1 MQPFQAMAFGP
12 GFLAIPEV
20 TRPIIH
26 PGFRKA
32 WSIQHEDFRLCLP
45 QSPVCHF
52 SIGLQSHRK
61 APPCG
66 GRLPPAKEQPMKTN
80 VKNGLDR
87 KTAIAGSN
95 SINPPMHPLYEMIEE
110 AGEGFYEVDTNGHL
124 MGFND
129 AFCEIMGYNREELQG
144 RHLSSFMDEGS
155 ARRFR
160 EAMNRVWV
168 SHQGFSSLVWEIKDS
183 KGRPKVIELSA
194 YLLKNHAG
202 RKMGFRGIARDVTRE
217 FKTKDALKEA
227 RRRYEQEFQKGRRAR
242 KRTRNLLDFV
252 PYPMVVFTLS
262 GKVSY
267 VNPAFTKV
275 FGWTLEELI
284 GKNIPFVP
292 PGLKEQTVEDLRRL
306 LKNKDDTIETQRLTK
321 DGRVLDVIIRGQV
334 SPDSEDEGPAELFI
348 FRDVT
353 EQRRIERINETLFQ
367 ISRALPEYPVLTD
380 LLDYISSQIKR
391 VLNTEGAIVGLY
403 DEDRNDFYFPGAA
416 YEDSS
421 TQKQIKGI
429 RHPFEK
435 SVSGRVVNTGEGVIV
450 DDTSREPDYYDGVDK
465 AIGFHTRNMVVVP
478 LRARDRISGVLIA
491 VNKKAGA
498 FDEQDRRLLTMIAS
512 TVALSVENARF
523 SRELEEA
530 YQEVSSLNRAK
541 DRIIDHLSHEL
552 KTPVSILLASLDLFL
567 RRLKELPTED
577 WKPTYERAR
586 RNLER
591 ILDIQYQVADIMKDP
606 EYKVHSILTFLLD
619 MCADQLEVLVAEKTG
634 EGGIVQWLRNRIDQ
648 EFGPREIRVEH
659 IDLSTFASDRIK
671 ALRPRFADRTVS
683 LCTRFEETLPI
694 CIPSQVLEKIVDGL
708 IRNAIEN
715 TPDQGKIEVAAR
727 VRGKSVELLV
737 KDYGVGIPPEDQ
749 KRIFE
754 GFFPTQE
761 TIKYSSKRPYAFN
774 AGGKGADL
782 LRMKVFSERYGFQI
796 DMESQRCRFI
806 SRPGQ
811 ICPGSIDAC
820 PLCNGPYDCLRSGG
834 TRFRLLFPIAGE
846 NPAC

>member
-1 MQPFQAMAFGP
+1 LESEDKAGNGSGP
-12 GFLAIPEV
+12 AAGASAHL
-20 TRPIIH
+20 
-26 PGFRKA
+26 FRK
-32 WSIQHEDFRLCLP
+32 
-45 QSPVCHF
+45 
-52 SIGLQSHRK
+52 
-61 APPCG
+61 
-66 GRLPPAKEQPMKTN
+66 
-80 VKNGLDR
+80 
-87 KTAIAGSN
+87 
-95 SINPPMHPLYEMIEE
+95 MIEE
-110 AGEGFYEVDTNGHL
+110 AGEGFYETDNDGSLVS
-124 MGFND
+124 FND
-129 AFCEIMGYNREELQG
+129 AFCRVMGHPREELQG
-144 RHLSSFMDEGS
+144 RNLASFMDDRP

-168 SHQGFSSLVWEIKDS
+168 SHQGFSGLVWEMKDQQ
-183 KGRPKVIELSA
+183 GRPRVVELSA

-202 RKMGFRGIARDVTRE
+202 AKMGFRGIARDVTRE
-217 FKTKDALKEA
+217 YKTESALREA
-227 RRRYEQEFQKGRRAR
+227 QRRYEQEFQKGRRAR

-267 VNPAFTKV
+267 VNPAFTEV

-334 SPDSEDEGPAELFI
+334 SPDSEDDGPAELFI

-353 EQRRIERINETLFQ
+353 EQRRMERINETLFQ
-367 ISRALPEYPVLTD
+367 ISRALPEYPLLTD
-380 LLDYISSQIKR
+380 LLDYISSEIKR

-403 DEDRNDFYFPGAA
+403 DEDRNDFYFLGAA
-416 YEDSS
+416 YEDASAE
-421 TQKQIKGI
+421 KQIKGI

-435 SVSGRVVNTGEGVIV
+435 SVSGRVVKTGEGVIV
-450 DDTSREPDYYDGVDK
+450 NDTSKDPDYHDGVDK
-465 AIGFHTRNMVVVP
+465 AIGLHTRNMVVVP

-491 VNKKAGA
+491 INKKTGA

-523 SRELEEA
+523 SKELEEA

-567 RRLKELPTED
+567 RRLKELPTDD
-577 WKPTYERAR
+577 WKTTYERAR

-591 ILDIQYQVADIMKDP
+591 ILDIQYQVADIMRDP

-634 EGGIVQWLRNRIDQ
+634 EGGIVQWMRNRIDE
-648 EFGPREIRVEH
+648 EFGPKESRLEEIG
-659 IDLSTFASDRIK
+659 LSAFVNDRIE
-671 ALRPRFADRTVS
+671 ALRPRFADRAVS
-683 LCTRFEETLPI
+683 LHTRFEEALPI

-715 TPDQGKIEVAAR
+715 TPDRGKIEIAGRAE
-727 VRGKSVELLV
+727 GKRVELSV
-737 KDYGVGIPPEDQ
+737 KDYGLGIPPEDR

-761 TIKYSSKRPYAFN
+761 SINYSSKRPYAFN

-796 DMESQRCRFI
+796 HMESQRCRFI
-806 SRPGQ
+806 SESGQ
-811 ICPGSIDAC
+811 DCPGSIDAC
-820 PLCNGPYDCLRSGG
+820 PFCNNLDDCWQSGG
-834 TRFRLLFPIAGE
+834 TTFRLLFPLAPETGCG
-846 NPAC
+846 PK